1 MTSERQGRP
10 ASVPSIE
17 QLKMRAGER
26 VRQYLLSEFEVSN
39 LQDGTRLPSNKDIAR
54 RLNVSSLTVN
64 SALRQLAREGR
75 IRARRGSGTF
85 LIAPAVS
92 DPESLRLMIGAP
104 IREMQESD
112 EWVEG
117 ILGNM
122 LRSSFGLQPPV
133 IFEGLSKEAWGTDS
147 VVGELMSKRDRVSGL
162 ILLPFTLAPHQYS
175 LVESFESAGK
185 PVVQIH
191 PPHADATA
199 NFVSPDYFHSCQLL
213 GETWAAT
220 GRRRVMIVR
229 NNAKFKS
236 VSSRLRHAGLVYGL
250 GSKLGTSIT
259 LEELDVMPNSSEQG
273 AYEAMRERLAQ
284 SEPPDAVF
292 SANDTMALGTIRAL
306 QEAGLHLPDD
316 TSVVAGTGGDI
327 TGSAHPHMTRISIP
341 LMQMGNRLLDL
352 LLRRIALKGI
362 SLPAEILPS
371 SFLPGDSTRPEE
383 NDMLAAAFSASGG
396 TISPARHT

>member
-10 ASVPSIE
+10 TPVPSID

-147 VVGELMSKRDRVSGL
+147 VVGELMAKRDRVSGL

-191 PPHADATA
+191 PPHVDATA

-229 NNAKFKS
+229 NNTKFKN

-259 LEELDVMPNSSEQG
+259 LEELDVMPDSNEQG
-273 AYEAMRERLAQ
+273 AYEAMRQRLAKPK
-284 SEPPDAVF
+284 PPDAVF

-316 TSVVAGTGGDI
+316 VSVVAGTGGDI

-383 NDMLAAAFSASGG
+383 NDRLAAAFSAGREN
-396 TISPARHT
+396 ISPVRHT